1 MPRNASGVYTLP
13 PSNPVIPNTT
23 IATTWAN
30 PTLTDVGQALTESL
44 DRAGRG
50 GMTASFKLFDGS
62 LSAPGMAFLNETN
75 LGIWRSGS
83 GVMEL
88 ASGGTTFLSINASSV
103 ISPVK
108 MEHRGVDTYKITG
121 ALSWLFAND
130 AGDLVLYPSATINIE
145 DWNPAKG
152 MTIQG
157 STGNVSMGANLAV
170 AGTLTAG
177 TWGFTNISCA
187 NLTVSDTIAVN
198 GIATFNSTVKAKQYE
213 VQASSTAGVAAVN
226 FAISQ
231 SLIFTLAAP
240 LTITSITGLAV
251 GNIGRI
257 TVKNTN
263 QGITFPATVKW
274 PGPSF
279 APPNFAAG
287 PTLKEAII
295 VLEYDGAN
303 FLANASV
310 Y

>member
-30 PTLTDVGQALTESL
+30 PTLADIGQAITESL

-50 GMTASFKLFDGS
+50 GMTAPFRLFDGTI
-62 LSAPGMAFLNETN
+62 SAPGLAFLNETG

-83 GVMEL
+83 GVMEMS
-88 ASGGTTFLSINASSV
+88 SGGTTFLSINASSV

-108 MEHRGVDTYKITG
+108 MEHRGYDTYKTTGTYSFKVQNASGEFSIT
-121 ALSWLFAND
+121 
-130 AGDLVLYPSATINIE
+130 PSATVNGE
-145 DWNPAKG
+145 DWVVAAAFKFDYL
-152 MTIQG
+152 
-157 STGNVSMGANLAV
+157 ANCIIPGDLQV
-170 AGTLTAG
+170 YGLLTAG
-177 TWGFTNISCA
+177 AWGFTDISCA
-187 NLTVSDTIAVN
+187 NLTISDTITVN
-198 GIATFNSTVKAKQYE
+198 GIATFNSTLKAKQFE

-231 SLIFTLAAP
+231 SLVFTLAAP
-240 LTITSITGLAV
+240 LTITSVAGLAV

-257 TVKNTN
+257 TVKNTA

-279 APPNFAAG
+279 APPSFTAG
-287 PTLKEAII
+287 SLKIAIV
-295 VLEYDGAN
+295 VLEFDGTN

>member
-1 MPRNASGVYTLP
+1 
-13 PSNPVIPNTT
+13 
-23 IATTWAN
+23 
-30 PTLTDVGQALTESL
+30 
-44 DRAGRG
+44 
-50 GMTASFKLFDGS
+50 
-62 LSAPGMAFLNETN
+62 
-75 LGIWRSGS
+75 
-83 GVMEL
+83 MEMS
-88 ASGGTTFLSINASSV
+88 SGGTTFLSINATSV

-108 MEHRGVDTYKITG
+108 MEHRGVDTYKFTG

-130 AGDLVLYPSATINIE
+130 TGDLVLLPSATINGE
-145 DWNPAKG
+145 DWNPVKG

-170 AGTLTAG
+170 SGTLTAG
-177 TWGFTNISCA
+177 TWGFTNIVAS
-187 NLTVSDTIAVN
+187 NITSNDTLLVN

-213 VQASSTAGVAAVN
+213 VQANSSAGTASVN
-226 FAISQ
+226 FAVAQ

-240 LTITSITGLAV
+240 LTIASIAGLAV

-263 QGITFPATVKW
+263 QGLVFPATVKW

-279 APPNFAAG
+279 APPSFTAG
-287 PTLKEAII
+287 SLKEAIV
-295 VLEYDGAN
+295 VLEYDGTN

>member
-108 MEHRGVDTYKITG
+108 MEHRGYDTYKTTGTYSFKVHNTAGVFSIT
-121 ALSWLFAND
+121 
-130 AGDLVLYPSATINIE
+130 PSATINGE
-145 DWNPAKG
+145 DWSVPA
-152 MTIQG
+152 TFQFDYL
-157 STGNVSMGANLAV
+157 ANCTMPGDLTV
-170 AGTLTAG
+170 AGAISAG
-177 TWGFTNISCA
+177 AWGFVDINCTN
-187 NLTVSDTIAVN
+187 LVVSDKITVN
-198 GIATFNSTVKAKQYE
+198 GIATFNSTLKAKQFE

-295 VLEYDGAN
+295 VLEFDGTN